1 MTMKKYLNIAIA
13 LAILLN
19 VVTLL
24 FAPENIILDQIVLRL
39 LIACCLVRIFVFS
52 DKVSYL
58 LEGKVYRTIFWIL
71 LAFYL
76 VSSFVVPY
84 NGQVNKFSI
93 IILAVYLVV
102 IVIVDIKNYDFNTK

>member
-24 FAPENIILDQIVLRL
+24 FVPENIILDQIALRL
-39 LIACCLVRIFVFS
+39 LIACCLARIFVFS

-84 NGQVNKFSI
+84 NGQVYRFSVILLFIYLFVI
-93 IILAVYLVV
+93 IIVE
-102 IVIVDIKNYDFNTK
+102 IRNHDFNAK

>member
-1 MTMKKYLNIAIA
+1 MKKYLNIAIA

-24 FAPENIILDQIVLRL
+24 FAPENIILDQIALRL
-39 LIACCLVRIFVFS
+39 LIACCLARIFVFS

-71 LAFYL
+71 LAVYL

-84 NGQVNKFSI
+84 NGQVYRFSVILLFIYFFAI
-93 IILAVYLVV
+93 IIVE
-102 IVIVDIKNYDFNTK
+102 IRNHGFNAK